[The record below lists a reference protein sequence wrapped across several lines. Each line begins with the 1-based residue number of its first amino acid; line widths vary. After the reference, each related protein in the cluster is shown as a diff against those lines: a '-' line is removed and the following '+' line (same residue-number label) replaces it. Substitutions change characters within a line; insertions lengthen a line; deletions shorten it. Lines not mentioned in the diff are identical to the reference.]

1 MNATVLLTSV
11 DINIPGYKILRPI
24 GEGGMASVFL
34 AVQESLDREVA
45 LKVMSPILAA
55 NAEFASRFVVEGKTH
70 RLMVSGGFVEV
81 DNDHVILM
89 CENAALADEVSV
101 EAEKKSLQGFEKQ
114 LASLGAAAT
123 DDASYL
129 TLKAEVDR
137 STARLTLIK

>member
-1 MNATVLLTSV
+1 MLGTGVL
-11 DINIPGYKILRPI
+11 
-24 GEGGMASVFL
+24 
-34 AVQESLDREVA
+34 
-45 LKVMSPILAA
+45 
-55 NAEFASRFVVEGKTH
+55 RFVVEGKTH